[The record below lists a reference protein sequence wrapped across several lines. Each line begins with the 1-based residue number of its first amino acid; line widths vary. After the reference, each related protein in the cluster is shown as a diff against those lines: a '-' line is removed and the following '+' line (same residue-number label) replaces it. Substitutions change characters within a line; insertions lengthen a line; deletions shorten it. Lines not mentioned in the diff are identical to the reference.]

1 LKRIAL
7 LAVVALLAVPR
18 ADAAI
23 WLKSLAAAQ
32 KQAKQDNA
40 IIFVDLFADWCG
52 WCKQLEQQVFPSE
65 TFQKATKNYVLLRLN
80 TEDGGEG
87 TTLSQRYQVTSL
99 PTSVLM
105 THDGMV
111 VGLIK
116 GFLPADRM
124 AMLIGEQEKQWG
136 EFNKRVANEKS
147 LGSDYQKRL
156 DLARDFRNH
165 YAFDKSAVRFRKLVS
180 DPKTPGAIRDQAYF
194 DLAVTQFL
202 DKKFDD
208 STKTINAF
216 AKVQSTGESYER
228 SRILAAEINWNQ
240 GNLLAAANEL
250 RSFKTKFPKS
260 TFLQQVNMMLAEL
273 ERRLSSSKVQ

>member
-32 KQAKQDNA
+32 KQAKADNA

-65 TFQKATKNYVLLRLN
+65 AFQKATKNYVLLRLN
-80 TEDGGEG
+80 TEDGGDG

-136 EFNKRVANEKS
+136 EFNKRVAKENS

-165 YAFDKSAVRFRKLVS
+165 FAFDKSTVRFKKLAT
-180 DPKTPGAIRDQAYF
+180 DPKTPAAIRDQAYF
-194 DLAVTQFL
+194 DLAVTLFL

-208 STKTINAF
+208 SMKWINHF
-216 AKVQSTGESYER
+216 AKVQSAGESYER
-228 SRILAAEINWNQ
+228 SRLLAAEIYANQ
-240 GNLLAAANEL
+240 GNFLAAANEL
-250 RSFKTKFPKS
+250 RGFKTKFPKS
-260 TFLQQVNMMLAEL
+260 AFLSQVDFMLPQI
-273 ERRLSSSKVQ
+273 ERRLSSSQVQ